1 MRAEKGDTKRCEHNA
16 IFIGRTSVKRLLIF
30 TAVRAE
36 AKAVADAFGA
46 RLPRATGPVTLR
58 AGELEVELHVVGIG
72 AAKLPTGLSP
82 ATVSGIIMAG
92 LAGALDP
99 KLQI

>member
-1 MRAEKGDTKRCEHNA
+1 MPAPKGGTKGCEHNA

-36 AKAVADAFGA
+36 AKAVADAFGV

-58 AGELEVELHVVGIG
+58 APSYTMSIRALTTCSRRESSEAVP
-72 AAKLPTGLSP
+72 KRPTRS
-82 ATVSGIIMAG
+82 S
-92 LAGALDP
+92 
-99 KLQI
+99 